1 MTDRIATASSLARG
15 STSLVSFTDASLS
28 NSSTCKT
35 LHFSIAASMSCTTSG
50 SLAGESHF
58 EDAVLISSFTSD
70 IGGRTLA
77 VASLDDDGLALSSF
91 ASSATSSCVRSSS
104 SIIFKKSSLVA
115 SASTRPLFRAD
126 ALTPSSAR
134 ASVTGVFGMDFARLC
149 ASNLD
154 RALLTREN
162 AASVARPISS
172 SATTSGTLVPRVFA
186 IGDERADCDIAPFG
200 DLRARSTR
208 PLDRAHRRLRAS
220 SSAFARSNSRSAR
233 WDRYSKPVGKMHNA
247 RSARTRCSRTKSLRA
262 SLSGFST

>member
-1 MTDRIATASSLARG
+1 
-15 STSLVSFTDASLS
+15 
-28 NSSTCKT
+28 
-35 LHFSIAASMSCTTSG
+35 MSCTTSG
-50 SLAGESHF
+50 SLAVDRLSKRRCSSLPSPRTSAVERSPSRHSMTMDWRSPVSHPPRPLPAF
-58 EDAVLISSFTSD
+58 ALPHQSFS
-70 IGGRTLA
+70 
-77 VASLDDDGLALSSF
+77 
-91 ASSATSSCVRSSS
+91 
-104 SIIFKKSSLVA
+104 KMSSLVGVKRPL
-115 SASTRPLFRAD
+115 RPLFRAD

-172 SATTSGTLVPRVFA
+172 SATTSGTLVPVFA

-220 SSAFARSNSRSAR
+220 SSAFARSYRAPHDGTDTASPWVKCTTRGREDSMFEDELCERLSVVSALDPSSSAR
-233 WDRYSKPVGKMHNA
+233 A
-247 RSARTRCSRTKSLRA
+247 RIPCRGAL
-262 SLSGFST
+262 